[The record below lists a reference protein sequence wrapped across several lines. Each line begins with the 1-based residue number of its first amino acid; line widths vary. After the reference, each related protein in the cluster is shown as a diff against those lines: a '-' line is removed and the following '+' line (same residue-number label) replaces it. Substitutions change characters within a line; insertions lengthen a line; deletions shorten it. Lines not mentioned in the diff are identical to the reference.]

1 MRAPDLFYGIDL
13 GGTKIEL
20 VACEADPHGGFAV
33 RYRHR
38 VPTPGNDHAAL
49 AEALVGLV
57 RGADAE
63 LGAGTAAVGIG
74 VPGIVDAASGTHL
87 CANVPCLTGR
97 VLLPV
102 LEERLGRPVA
112 LGNDCQCFALSEA
125 HGGAAHGKG
134 SAFGLILGTG
144 AGAGYVVEGRLVRGL
159 HGAAGEWGH
168 WPLDPALLRRYDLP
182 LLPCPCG
189 RAACLESYVSGTGL
203 RRLHAHFGGAGDSAE
218 LLAERHAAGEPLAGR
233 VFDAHLD
240 LLGAALARIVL
251 AYDPHVIVLGG
262 GLSRLGH
269 LYAGLPGAIR
279 PHLIP
284 GLGVPPILP
293 PAFGDAGGARGAA
306 ILARQASSCAAI
318 PARQASSCAAI
329 PAPEASSCAAIAASQ
344 VNPSTSREP

>member
-1 MRAPDLFYGIDL
+1 MSTRAPDHYYGIDV

-20 VACEADPHGGFAV
+20 VACDAGADADLAV
-33 RYRHR
+33 RYRR
-38 VPTPGNDHAAL
+38 RIATPGNDYAAL
-49 AEALVGLV
+49 IDALAGLV

-63 LGAGTAAVGIG
+63 LGPGAGIGIG
-74 VPGIVDAASGTHL
+74 VPGIVDAASATHL

-97 VLLPV
+97 ELLPV
-102 LEERLGRPVA
+102 LRARLGRPIA

-125 HGGAAHGKG
+125 YGGAAAGAA

-144 AGAGYVVEGRLVRGL
+144 AGAGYVLDGRLVRGL

-168 WPLDPALLRRYDLP
+168 WPLDPGLLRRYDLP

-189 RAACLESYVSGTGL
+189 RTACLESYVSGTGL
-203 RRLHAHFGGAGDSAE
+203 RRLHAHFGGAGDNAE
-218 LLAERHAAGEPLAGR
+218 ILAARHAAGDALAGR
-233 VFDAHLD
+233 VFDVHLD

-262 GLSRLGH
+262 GLSGLRH

-306 ILARQASSCAAI
+306 LLARQAFL
-318 PARQASSCAAI
+318 
-329 PAPEASSCAAIAASQ
+329 
-344 VNPSTSREP
+344 STSREP

>member
-1 MRAPDLFYGIDL
+1 MRAPDLLYGIDL

-20 VACEADPHGGFAV
+20 VACEAGPHAGLAV
-33 RYRHR
+33 RYRQR
-38 VPTPGNDHAAL
+38 VPTPANDHDAL
-49 AEALVGLV
+49 VEALVDLV

-63 LGAGTAAVGIG
+63 LGANAATTSLGIG
-74 VPGIVDAASGTHL
+74 VPGIVDAASGAHL

-97 VLLPV
+97 ELLPV
-102 LEERLGRPVA
+102 LRTRLARPVA

-125 HGGAAHGKG
+125 HGGVADGKG

-144 AGAGYVVEGRLVRGL
+144 AGAGYVIDGRLVRGL

-168 WPLDPALLRRYDLP
+168 WPLDPALLRRYGLP

-203 RRLHAHFGGAGDSAE
+203 RRLHAHFGGGGDSAE
-218 LLAERHAAGEPLAGR
+218 RLTERRAAGDPLAGR

-240 LLGAALARIVL
+240 LLGAALAHIVL

-262 GLSRLGH
+262 GLSRLEH

-306 ILARQASSCAAI
+306 LLARQAFSSLAATAAHQ
-318 PARQASSCAAI
+318 PAFSSF
-329 PAPEASSCAAIAASQ
+329 Q
-344 VNPSTSREP
+344 EP